1 MDLSG
6 FEPEAPAFLKPEL
19 LTGLCKGDALLP
31 HHKPSLCKFV
41 NVQAELQAHYENKW
55 MV

>member
-31 HHKPSLCKFV
+31 HHKQEFV